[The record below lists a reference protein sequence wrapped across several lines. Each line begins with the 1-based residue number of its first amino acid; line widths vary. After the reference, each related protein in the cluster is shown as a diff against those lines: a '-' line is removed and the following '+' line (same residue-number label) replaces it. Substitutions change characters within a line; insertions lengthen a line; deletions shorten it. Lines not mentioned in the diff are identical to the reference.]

1 MDSRVLVTI
10 GRDGATV
17 PFRIRVDHMNIRL
30 ALVCAI
36 AFTSPV
42 FAWQNGHPATARAM
56 TPPPSSTTGLGPASP
71 VSDPTRPNTPAD
83 AKLVTTIHQ
92 AIDRNPSL
100 TGRSQDITV
109 IVSEGAVVL
118 RGQVATEAEKAQV
131 DAIVRQIS
139 GVTEVTN
146 ELDTH

>member
-1 MDSRVLVTI
+1 
-10 GRDGATV
+10 
-17 PFRIRVDHMNIRL
+17 
-30 ALVCAI
+30 
-36 AFTSPV
+36 
-42 FAWQNGHPATARAM
+42 
-56 TPPPSSTTGLGPASP
+56 
-71 VSDPTRPNTPAD
+71 
-83 AKLVTTIHQ
+83 LVTTIHQ